1 MENVIKIRSRKSNKW
16 TEYRNKFKKY
26 RKLIPK
32 YIEILSRNKINTNEY
47 ILDAVKDLQ
56 FEYIEQIRLALKEGK
71 EQIVL
76 EALKDNESSE
86 IYVDNSILEVLEEFG
101 INIRYDI
108 GYTTKNIF
116 QAASRG
122 VLTLDDINRVKLTI
136 DRNTTQISNEE
147 NRNGNESR

>member
-1 MENVIKIRSRKSNKW
+1 M
-16 TEYRNKFKKY
+16 
-26 RKLIPK
+26 
-32 YIEILSRNKINTNEY
+32 
-47 ILDAVKDLQ
+47 Q